1 MPGQPVLIR
10 SRPSGIF
17 YSPTYPDKLKF
28 STVNKNRIFFK
39 NSVIPWLDHG
49 TQVIYSYI
57 MSFEQKYYYVYI
69 MASSK
74 NGTLYIGFTSN
85 LPQRIFEHKNHL
97 LPGFT
102 NKYNVDKLVYFERF
116 EDVNQAIR
124 HEKRLKEWKR
134 NWKKDLIEKHN
145 PQWRDLYDDLNNLL

>member
-1 MPGQPVLIR
+1 MGWVYSTAINKGLVGHQSLVSEKIKKLCHPVALV
-10 SRPSGIF
+10 SAQ
-17 YSPTYPDKLKF
+17 TD
-28 STVNKNRIFFK
+28 
-39 NSVIPWLDHG
+39 DHG
-49 TQVIYSYI
+49 TQVMYSYI

-116 EDVNQAIR
+116 EDVNHAIR